1 MSIFS
6 SISDTLFGDQGE
18 GAAEAQG
25 EQNLADRQFIAQQ
38 TSKAREQAIPLF
50 VGAQKSQRL
59 GSQQALDALRGGF
72 RSQLGAFQQGNVGAQ
87 ETIAGGQDAFS
98 RAILGLP
105 PLEQQAPVSFDF
117 NTSFVPKNIQ
127 FGDRAQRTLTTSKF
141 NRDRRADE
149 QEQLSLQALGGGRRF
164 GGLRGRR

>member
-87 ETIAGGQDAFS
+87 ETIEAAGATKELTDLDKSLADLISQFDSGAERGFNDDRGFFTNLTRKITELERRRS
-98 RAILGLP
+98 LLGVDTAA
-105 PLEQQAPVSFDF
+105 PLRQFQQV
-117 NTSFVPKNIQ
+117 NGHTV
-127 FGDRAQRTLTTSKF
+127 RV
-141 NRDRRADE
+141 
-149 QEQLSLQALGGGRRF
+149 
-164 GGLRGRR
+164 